1 MRDPDPAAEK
11 IELRRHYR
19 QRRRAALAVA
29 NDPIEPEEQIRQQV
43 ELELTRR
50 ERLGLLQGTV
60 GIYWPLTG
68 EVDLRRLQPS
78 PDQPVALP
86 AADGEGRL
94 HYHLW
99 GTSPLAPDGCGIP
112 APQGQP
118 ALPPQQLA
126 LLLVPAL
133 AIDRTGIRLGYG
145 GGYYDRLRA
154 QPAWRAVPALV
165 VLPDA
170 CVSQEPLPR
179 DPWDQP
185 FDGWISEGGCTRLT
199 GC

>member
-1 MRDPDPAAEK
+1 
-11 IELRRHYR
+11 L
-19 QRRRAALAVA
+19 AL
-29 NDPIEPEEQIRQQV
+29 
-43 ELELTRR
+43 
-50 ERLGLLQGTV
+50 
-60 GIYWPLTG
+60 
-68 EVDLRRLQPS
+68 
-78 PDQPVALP
+78 
-86 AADGEGRL
+86 
-94 HYHLW
+94 
-99 GTSPLAPDGCGIP
+99 DGCGIP

-170 CVSQEPLPR
+170 CVSQAPLPR